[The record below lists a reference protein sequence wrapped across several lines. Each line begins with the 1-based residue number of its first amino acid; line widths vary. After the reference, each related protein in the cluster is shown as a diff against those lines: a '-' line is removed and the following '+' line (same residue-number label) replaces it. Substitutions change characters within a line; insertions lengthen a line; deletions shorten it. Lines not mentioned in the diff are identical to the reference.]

1 MPTIKFQPE
10 QGKALDPN
18 PLCFKVSSELR
29 QRIKAIPC
37 YPNNV
42 HDYRSFRRF
51 ELIHVP
57 AQSLK
62 FGFRLTYGDGYKS
75 AL

>member
-29 QRIKAIPC
+29 QRIKAIP
-37 YPNNV
+37 
-42 HDYRSFRRF
+42 DWQKKLR
-51 ELIHVP
+51 
-57 AQSLK
+57 
-62 FGFRLTYGDGYKS
+62 S
-75 AL
+75 ALPRLIANWEEETKQHE